1 MCSSFWMN
9 FVNGGFP
16 KVINASFIALIPKVQ
31 DPQSLNQYRP
41 ISLIG
46 SIYKIVAK
54 LLAKRLKRVMPNI
67 IDERLIAF
75 VEGRHM
81 LHSVLIANVVVQ
93 EVKRCNR
100 SCMMFKVDYEKAYD
114 LVNWDF
120 LLYMLRKL
128 GFCSKWIT
136 WIDGFLKSASI
147 SVLVNGTPLVE
158 FIPQKGLRQGNP
170 LALFLFNIVVEGLIG
185 LTREALQKNQFKA
198 FSVCRNLVDISILQ
212 YANDTIFFG
221 EASMENVKAI
231 KVMLRSFELA
241 SGLKINFAKSSERI
255 AQQHT

>member
-1 MCSSFWMN
+1 VLRFLDD
-9 FVNGGFP
+9 FYVNGGFP
-16 KVINASFIALIPKVQ
+16 KGSNASFIILIPKVQ
-31 DPQSLNQYRP
+31 DSQSLNQYRP

-114 LVNWDF
+114 LVNWNF
-120 LLYMLRKL
+120 LLHMLRKL

-136 WIDGFLKSASI
+136 WIDNCLKSASI
-147 SVLVNGTPLVE
+147 SVLVNESPSVE
-158 FIPQKGLRQGNP
+158 FIPQKGL
-170 LALFLFNIVVEGLIG
+170 
-185 LTREALQKNQFKA
+185 
-198 FSVCRNLVDISILQ
+198 
-212 YANDTIFFG
+212 
-221 EASMENVKAI
+221 
-231 KVMLRSFELA
+231 
-241 SGLKINFAKSSERI
+241 
-255 AQQHT
+255 